1 MTQIDEDEKF
11 ESLNWEFDKPRAKA
25 VPLRAALF
33 SVTAI
38 VAAFSRL
45 KIRRVSFRITKNHA
59 A

>member
-33 SVTAI
+33 STAI